1 MHSPLVAEKSLKMS
15 KGLIRS
21 RYSKYRQCK
30 GKKKQTKRQTM
41 FNKMLGL
48 HLKAYKLSEIIV
60 F

>member
-30 GKKKQTKRQTM
+30 GKKKTRQNT
-41 FNKMLGL
+41 NNAQQNDTPTPKNEQ
-48 HLKAYKLSEIIV
+48 HEPH
-60 F
+60 